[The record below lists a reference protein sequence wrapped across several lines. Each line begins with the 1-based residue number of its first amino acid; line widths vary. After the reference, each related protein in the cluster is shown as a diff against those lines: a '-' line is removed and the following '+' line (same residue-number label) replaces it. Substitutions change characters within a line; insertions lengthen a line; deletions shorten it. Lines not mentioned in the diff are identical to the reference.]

1 MPVRS
6 GEYCD
11 ISQNIMVFTLSLAK
25 SVCGENQ
32 KHFKYLPLDFAA
44 TRKAVT
50 AIALPHILL
59 PCSLLRITEYGHT

>member
-1 MPVRS
+1 
-6 GEYCD
+6 
-11 ISQNIMVFTLSLAK
+11 MVFTLSLAK